1 MMACQVSWVYGD
13 GRRCLF
19 EIPFNLLLQVYNAA
33 RQNMIL
39 RAARTSLSLTVLL
52 RTAGA
57 TARALVNFSEV
68 GGYKSRP
75 YGCFIAI
82 SVSAVFVTPAF
93 ADSLQD
99 HNGRLQQFEQVMF
112 GKSNAAK
119 STDERLNIIESSLF
133 GKAKNG
139 SFGERLDGVGKV
151 LGAAGAPPSSLP
163 SSQSIGSSPSPV
175 MGSSIGSASSSSYAG
190 RSIGLP
196 SDPLSAPPNSAVPMR
211 PDLSR
216 EAAGQHINELLRQ
229 GLKEYSDNRF
239 SDAQKTFGKVLEL
252 DGRNSNAMYNL
263 AAIDEKRGDLYG
275 ALRKYELALSFNP
288 DDAELQ
294 NTVNSV
300 RKELASSRVSR
311 NHDRANSMSAP
322 IEQARSP
329 SELSRMQAEQQYQ
342 SALQQAKASRH
353 GQSPVLQGSAS
364 SAVYRPPVASV
375 PVTSQSAPPVL
386 GVEPRSRGM
395 SNAARNAASVGLMV
409 GLGVM
414 SSRVGGLGALHCPI
428 CRVLRSR

>member
-1 MMACQVSWVYGD
+1 MRACQVSWVYGD

-33 RQNMIL
+33 WQNMIL
-39 RAARTSLSLTVLL
+39 RAARTSLGLTVRLCPV
-52 RTAGA
+52 GA
-57 TARALVNFSEV
+57 ALAAAVF
-68 GGYKSRP
+68 
-75 YGCFIAI
+75 AI
-82 SVSAVFVTPAF
+82 SLPAAL
-93 ADSLQD
+93 ADSLEDQ
-99 HNGRLQQFEQVMF
+99 NGRLQQFEQVMF

-119 STDERLNIIESSLF
+119 STDERLNFIESSLF
-133 GKAKNG
+133 GKTKPG
-139 SFGERLDGVGKV
+139 SFNERLDGVGKV

-163 SSQSIGSSPSPV
+163 SGPSVGLSPGPAMNMPTGSAASSSNTRRSIGS
-175 MGSSIGSASSSSYAG
+175 
-190 RSIGLP
+190 P
-196 SDPLSAPPNSAVPMR
+196 SDPLSAPLTSGVPSAR

-239 SDAQKTFGKVLEL
+239 SDAQRTFSKVLEL

-263 AAIDEKRGDLYG
+263 AAIDEKKGDLYG

-288 DDAELQ
+288 DDVELQ

-300 RKELASSRVSR
+300 RKELTSSRFSR
-311 NHDRANSMSAP
+311 NGDRANSMNTP

-353 GQSPVLQGSAS
+353 GRSPVLQGSAS